1 MSVFRALMMHKHQP
15 LSEFIKLVPENL
27 EFPDQGSTKDLT
39 IESNAPWTL
48 GVKHNDETPNKG

>member
-27 EFPDQGSTKDLT
+27 EFPDPESTKDLT

-48 GVKHNDETPNKG
+48 GFKYNDETPNKG

>member
-27 EFPDQGSTKDLT
+27 EFPNPESTKDLT

-48 GVKHNDETPNKG
+48 GVKHNDGTPNKG